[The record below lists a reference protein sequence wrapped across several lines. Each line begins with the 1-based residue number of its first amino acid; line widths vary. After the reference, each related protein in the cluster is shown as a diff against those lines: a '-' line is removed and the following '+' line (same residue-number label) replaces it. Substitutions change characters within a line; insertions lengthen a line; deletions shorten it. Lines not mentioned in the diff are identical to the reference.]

1 MTERDSPF
9 QAMGLL
15 LAEARAAKGLNKQ
28 ADLAAALGVSQ
39 QTVSRWEAGTSR
51 PRAQQ
56 LGPVAEFL
64 DIPIDALRRV
74 AGYDAP
80 AVATFVAPLPTH
92 QLTADAF
99 EQFTRELIQ
108 AAHPTWTVRRAGG
121 PGHTQYGADVVATTP
136 DGAVV
141 DYQCKRVEQFGPSH
155 VTAVVKAYQGQAE
168 RRVLVLSRTASP
180 DTARALADHDH
191 WSLLDRDDLSS
202 LLRTLPVAEQDRLV
216 DIFFRGQRLALLGR
230 SEPGPWLTT
239 EEFFRPFLQDGSA
252 FSHGWDLIGRD
263 AELMAIT
270 DAVTAQHARVTLVT
284 GAGGMGKSRVLR
296 EAMARIQALEPRVF
310 LRFLSGSEEVT
321 REAIGHLGAG
331 PKIIVVDDAHDRD
344 GLAVVLQ
351 YVADPDN
358 DARLVLA
365 SRPYAVDRIQ
375 RSAAVSGLADIV
387 TINLNLLPKS
397 DLQDLAGR
405 VLAAFGARDDW
416 AEDVVRMAGG
426 SPLIAAM
433 AAQAFAREPMASER
447 LRGQAGLRNLVL
459 GKFEK
464 VITGDL
470 EGTSDASVNRAVL
483 RVLALVQPFH
493 PGDNQLIDLLVATTG
508 FQAFDIE
515 RALKTLV
522 SGAVVLKRGHQYR
535 LMPDVLSDYLVD
547 ENCLTSDHKLSRFAD
562 EVIAAAPPA
571 ILAHVLVNLGRLD
584 WRVLDGDTT
593 NSRLLATVWRSFET
607 ITTGYDDRLDAI
619 KSVAIFQPRQALDF
633 VAGRV
638 SAGETWSVLADILRN
653 IAYSGHALEEVAEVL
668 WRMGR
673 VDERDTGPNPSH
685 PLRVLI
691 ELAAFQDRKPLS
703 FNEQLLEFALARSAE
718 PESWSGSHT
727 PLDLM
732 KPFLSAEGMLTRSD
746 QFTVT
751 LTRFLH
757 HYEVVQPFRARVVE
771 RLFELLRDGNL
782 RVARLTGVAFA
793 DALRGPFG
801 LLNSETPKSV
811 IETYEA
817 EFDQTLARLRKEV
830 AKGLPASTLLAIA
843 ASVVW
848 HVRHGGANAKAAAAV
863 LKAMPNDL
871 DFRTRSALV
880 DGWGNIFVKAAN
892 PGRWRDQLQIWIDP
906 IAADILAAYPEP
918 EDRRAYLEAA
928 LDEMNASGHPLS
940 SAHVLMQTVLQDQP
954 AFARAL
960 IRDAEA
966 RPRSATASFCAGALS
981 TLIRHDLTEARIV
994 ARRWL
999 ESANPTLQR
1008 SVPNAYA
1015 GEGGRIQDDDVAI
1028 IREVL
1033 QLGDPHAVSS
1043 AIRAVWTWQAF
1054 DRARMIDL
1062 VLAARIGDDVHLL
1075 DEVAMVLSGIDEDEK
1090 GTLSEV
1096 QAGAFLAL
1104 AEPMPE
1110 LRGHWIDE
1118 VLAEAS
1124 FRFPRPTARFF
1135 MARVE
1140 RAAAT
1145 ENYSFRAANHGP
1157 YRQTRLR
1164 FLESPEGLS
1173 ILSEVWFWLLN
1184 NSDRGFYFDH
1194 AAEQIFDAMFLF
1206 ADDVLV
1212 QFLEPKLAAAA
1223 EAELRLMGSLLAH
1236 VRHRFVFD
1244 HTGFVVQL
1252 LDRCRPFGATLVKS
1266 MITALYSSATSGMRS
1281 GMPGKPMPRDLE
1293 DRARSEEV
1301 LSKLSRMSPAYT
1313 LFTYI
1318 RDSARR
1324 DIDQA
1329 VEEGRAMMELGD

>member
-1 MTERDSPF
+1 MTRIDAPF
-9 QAMGLL
+9 HAMGLMM
-15 LAEARAAKGLNKQ
+15 AEARVERGFAKQ
-28 ADLAAALGVSQ
+28 ADLAAALGISQ
-39 QTVSRWEAGTSR
+39 QTVSRWEAGASR

-56 LGPVAEFL
+56 LGHLAKFL
-64 DIPIDALRRV
+64 GLPMEAFRRL
-74 AGYDAP
+74 AGYDTP
-80 AVATFVAPLPTH
+80 AVATFVSPLPTH

-99 EQFTRELIQ
+99 EQFTREIIQ
-108 AAHPTWTVRRAGG
+108 AANPSWTVRRAGG
-121 PGHTQYGADVVATTP
+121 PGHTQYGADVVATAP
-136 DGAVV
+136 DGTAT
-141 DYQCKRVEQFGPSH
+141 DYQCKRVEQFGPSQ
-155 VTAVVKAYQGQAE
+155 VAAAVAAYKGEAD

-180 DTARALADHDH
+180 DTARALEEHKG
-191 WSLLDRDDLSS
+191 WMLLDRDDLSS
-202 LLRTLPVAEQDRLV
+202 LLRTLPVAEQDRLI

-230 SEPGPWLTT
+230 SEPGPWLTI

-263 AELMAIT
+263 SELRAIT
-270 DAVTAQHARVTLVT
+270 DAVATEKARVVLLT

-296 EAMARIQALEPRVF
+296 EAMSRVQAQEPHVF
-310 LRFLSGSEEVT
+310 IRFLSGSEEVT
-321 REAIGHLGAG
+321 REAIGHLGSGA
-331 PKIIVVDDAHDRD
+331 KIIVVDDAHDRD
-344 GLAVVLQ
+344 GLSVILQ
-351 YVADPDN
+351 YAADPAN
-358 DARLVLA
+358 DTRLVLA
-365 SRPYAVDRIQ
+365 SRPYAIDRIQ
-375 RSAAVSGLADIV
+375 RAAAVSGLAGIV
-387 TINLNLLPKS
+387 RINLDPLPKV
-397 DLQDLAGR
+397 DLQALAGR
-405 VLAAFGARDDW
+405 VLSAFGARDDW

-433 AAQAFAREPMASER
+433 AAQAFAREPMAPER

-470 EGTSDASVNRAVL
+470 EGAGDAPVNRAVL

-493 PGDNQLIDLLVATTG
+493 PGDNQLLELLTATTG
-508 FQAFDIE
+508 FPVVELE
-515 RALKTLV
+515 RAMKALIG
-522 SGAVVLKRGHQYR
+522 GAVVLKRGHQYR

-562 EVIAAAPPA
+562 EVIAASPPA

-584 WRVLDGDTT
+584 WRVMDGDTT
-593 NSRLLATVWRSFET
+593 NSRLLAAVWRSFEA
-607 ITTGYDDRLDAI
+607 IENGYDDRLEAI

-638 SAGETWSVLADILRN
+638 SAGQTWPVLADILRN

-691 ELAAFQDRKPLS
+691 ELAAFEDRKPLS
-703 FNEQLLEFALARSAE
+703 FNEQLLDFALARSVE

-732 KPFLSAEGMLTRSD
+732 KPFLSTEGMLTRSD

-757 HYEVVQPFRARVVE
+757 HYEVVAPFRARVID
-771 RLFELLRDGNL
+771 RMFDLLRHHDL
-782 RVARLTGVAFA
+782 KVARLTGVAFA

-801 LLNSETPKSV
+801 LLNSETPRSV
-811 IETYEA
+811 SETYER
-817 EFDQTLARLRKEV
+817 EFDQTLVRLRKEV

-843 ASVVW
+843 GSVVW
-848 HVRHGGANAKAAAAV
+848 HARNGGANAKAAAAV
-863 LKAMPNDL
+863 LKAMPTDL

-892 PGRWRDQLQIWIDP
+892 PGRWRDQLQVWIDP
-906 IAADILAAYPEP
+906 IAADVLATYPEP
-918 EDRRAYLEAA
+918 EDRRDYLEAA

-940 SAHVLMQTVLQDQP
+940 SAHVLVQTLLQDQP
-954 AFARAL
+954 EFARAL
-960 IRDAEA
+960 IEDAEA
-966 RPRSATASFCAGALS
+966 RPQSSTASFIAGALS
-981 TLIRHDLTEARIV
+981 TLIRHDPVEARTI

-999 ESANPTLQR
+999 GAAEPIFPR

-1015 GEGGRIQDDDVAI
+1015 GEGDRIDEKDVAI
-1028 IREVL
+1028 IRDVL
-1033 QLGDPHAVSS
+1033 QLDDVQAVSS
-1043 AIRAVWTWQAF
+1043 AIRAVWTWQGF
-1054 DRARMIDL
+1054 DRAQMIDL
-1062 VLAARIGDDVHLL
+1062 VLSARVGDNVHLL
-1075 DEVAMVLSGIDEDEK
+1075 DEIAMVLSGLEETDRDI
-1090 GTLSEV
+1090 LSEAHAAV
-1096 QAGAFLAL
+1096 FLA
-1104 AEPMPE
+1104 AAKPIPE
-1110 LRGHWIDE
+1110 LQGHWIDE
-1118 VLAEAS
+1118 VLAELS
-1124 FRFPRPTARFF
+1124 FRFPRPTAKFF
-1135 MARVE
+1135 MERVE
-1140 RAAAT
+1140 LAAAA
-1145 ENYSFRAANHGP
+1145 ESYEFRAANHGP

-1164 FLESPEGLS
+1164 FLESPEGLG

-1184 NSDRGFYFDH
+1184 NGGRGYYFDH

-1212 QFLEPKLAAAA
+1212 QFLEPKLAAAD

-1244 HTGFVVQL
+1244 QTAFVIQL
-1252 LDRCRPFGATLVKS
+1252 LERCRPFGSALVKS
-1266 MITALYSSATSGMRS
+1266 MITALYSAATSGMRS
-1281 GMPGKPMPRDLE
+1281 GMPGKPMPRDL
-1293 DRARSEEV
+1293 DDHARAEEI
-1301 LSKLSRMSPAYT
+1301 LAKISRLSPAHT

-1318 RDSARR
+1318 SESARR

-1329 VEEGRAMMELGD
+1329 VEEGRAMSELGE